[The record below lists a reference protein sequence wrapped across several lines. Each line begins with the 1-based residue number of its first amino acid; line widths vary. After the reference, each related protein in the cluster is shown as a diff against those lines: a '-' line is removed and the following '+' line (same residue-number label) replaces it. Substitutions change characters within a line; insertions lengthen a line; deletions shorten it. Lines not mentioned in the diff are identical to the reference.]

1 MVWSFE
7 KLKSILLSKRGSFE
21 DFPFGPEVSVFKV
34 AGKIFAL
41 TDPNDKP
48 LRVNLKCH
56 PDEAELQRSMF
67 EAVLPG
73 YHMNKRH
80 WNTVILDG
88 SIPEP
93 LIEEMIDTSYELVV
107 KGLKR
112 SEKQKLEKGE

>member
-1 MVWSFE
+1 MTWTYS
-7 KLKSILLSKRGSFE
+7 KLRKKLLKKKGSFE
-21 DFPFGPEVSVFKV
+21 DFPFGPDVSVFKV
-34 AGKIFAL
+34 ASRMFAL
-41 TDPNDKP
+41 CSPDETP

-56 PDEAELQRSMF
+56 PDEAEIQRTLF

-88 SIPEP
+88 SIPDP
-93 LIEEMIDTSYELVV
+93 LIEEMIDTSYNLVV

-112 SEKQKLEKGE
+112 SERESNGLA